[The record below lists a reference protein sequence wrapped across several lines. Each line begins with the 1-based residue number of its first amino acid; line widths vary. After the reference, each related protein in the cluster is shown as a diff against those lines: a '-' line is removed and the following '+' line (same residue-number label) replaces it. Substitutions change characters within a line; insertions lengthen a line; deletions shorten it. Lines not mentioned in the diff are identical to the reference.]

1 MKKIV
6 AVLAVAV
13 MSVQMAFADH
23 DVVTTDESRLPV
35 AARETIKKN
44 FPDAKISY
52 VKIEKDFFQSANY
65 EATLTNGMEIDFNSK
80 GDWIEV
86 DCKRQAVPAAF
97 IPAPVKE
104 YVETNFPTALIVKI
118 ERDRKGY
125 DIEMNNGL
133 DAEFTPTGAFL
144 RLDD

>member
-23 DVVTTDESRLPV
+23 DVVTRDENRLPA
-35 AARETIKKN
+35 AARETIKQN

-52 VKIEKDFFQSANY
+52 IKIEKDFFQSANY
-65 EATLTNGMEIDFNSK
+65 ETTLTTGMEIDFNSK

-86 DCKRQAVPAAF
+86 DCKRQAVPAGF
-97 IPAPVKE
+97 IPASVKE
-104 YVETNFPTALIVKI
+104 YVETNFPTVLIVKI
-118 ERDRKGY
+118 ERGRKGY
-125 DIEMNNGL
+125 SIEMNNGL
-133 DAEFTPTGAFL
+133 DADFDTAGMFL